1 MTEMFMTTKK
11 MLKSITLGIGTAG
24 LVFALDFAAFAQDG
38 PIKTP
43 AGGAEGAAGA
53 PAGAG
58 WMNFL
63 LLGGMF
69 FFMWLFI
76 IRPQAKRQKE
86 HKLFLEKLEHG
97 QEVITSGGLIG
108 RITAVQDTIVTLD
121 TGSGTVRILKTAVSG
136 ELGKPQVAPQ

>member
-1 MTEMFMTTKK
+1 MNALLQSTQRLRTTFACA
-11 MLKSITLGIGTAG
+11 LLPLSLL
-24 LVFALDFAAFAQDG
+24 LVEAAAFAQDG
-38 PIKTP
+38 GPVKSAP
-43 AGGAEGAAGA
+43 AGGGGA

-86 HKLFLEKLEHG
+86 HKQFLEKLQEG

-108 RITAVQDTIVTLD
+108 RITGVQDTIVTLD
-121 TGSGTVRILKTAVSG
+121 VGNGKVRILKSAVSG
-136 ELGKPQVAPQ
+136 ELGQTPVAPTST

>member
-1 MTEMFMTTKK
+1 MSAPF
-11 MLKSITLGIGTAG
+11 L
-24 LVFALDFAAFAQDG
+24 ALAQDG
-38 PIKTP
+38 PVKAP
-43 AGGAEGAAGA
+43 AAESAAGA

-58 WMNFL
+58 WINFL

-86 HKLFLEKLEHG
+86 HKQFLEKLQTG

-108 RITAVQDTIVTLD
+108 RIKDVQDTIITLD
-121 TGSGTVRILKTAVSG
+121 VGNGSVRVLKSAVSG

>member
-1 MTEMFMTTKK
+1 MLEKRDDTQTFSLARLGALVMT
-11 MLKSITLGIGTAG
+11 GIPF
-24 LVFALDFAAFAQDG
+24 VALAQDG
-38 PIKTP
+38 PVKAP
-43 AGGAEGAAGA
+43 AGAGTGAA

-58 WMNFL
+58 WINFL

-86 HKLFLEKLEHG
+86 HKQFLEKLQAG

-108 RITAVQDTIVTLD
+108 RIKDVQDTIITLD
-121 TGSGTVRILKTAVSG
+121 VGNGTVRILKSAVSG